1 MEAIQFLALKPQM
14 AEAEVAMV
22 EELQEMMAPVVD
34 LAVALEMVVEQEQA
48 VQVQLI
54 KAILVV
60 IKPQEIGVLVA
71 EEQAQ

>member
-22 EELQEMMAPVVD
+22 DQLQELMVPVVD
-34 LAVALEMVVEQEQA
+34 LAVALEMVAEQEQA

-54 KAILVV
+54 KAMLVV
-60 IKPQEIGVLVA
+60 IKPQEIGVLVE